1 MEFYSGSTLVGSF
14 DLYALVNALNSPT
27 LNGQNGVTYPTSDYY
42 GNPVDGTNTG
52 EPYAYLH
59 IFAPSGSSF
68 DRVVISEDG
77 GGFEFDNV
85 TVASTVQSV
94 NTSLVHVSGPTTV
107 TKGASTKP
115 SLSNTGSSL

>member
-1 MEFYSGSTLVGSF
+1 LNQGILHGTSKNFCCLGSR
-14 DLYALVNALNSPT
+14 
-27 LNGQNGVTYPTSDYY
+27 NGC
-42 GNPVDGTNTG
+42 
-52 EPYAYLH
+52 
-59 IFAPSGSSF
+59 
-68 DRVVISEDG
+68 ISEDG

-115 SLSNTGSSL
+115 SLSNTGSSLLPLGVTGFALLAVGATIALYRIRRSDSNNRAD